1 MKSLAAALLLVAV
14 PAYAQ
19 QVEVPVL
26 VMESPEAEPGEVD
39 TELNLVNL
47 VQSAAKG
54 VTTVQEAPAIITI
67 IPADEIADRGSRNLI
82 EVLSRVPGWAKY
94 GGEYNQFKSLTTRG
108 QYQATLLLRDGV
120 SMFDSVLN
128 IATVSRMQPLETIKR
143 LEVVTGPGGVL
154 WGANSFLGV
163 INIITKDAED
173 VNGVEA
179 SVGAGSGRGDEN
191 VLRGYAMAGI

>member
-1 MKSLAAALLLVAV
+1 MRALSTALLLVAV

-39 TELNLVNL
+39 TELNLANL
-47 VQSAAKG
+47 VQTAAKG

-67 IPADEIADRGSRNLI
+67 IPSDELVDRSARNL
-82 EVLSRVPGWAKY
+82 EDVMDRVPGWIRY
-94 GGEYNQFKSLTTRG
+94 GGEYSQFPSVNPRG
-108 QYQATLLLRDGV
+108 QFQAVLILRDGV
-120 SMFDSVLN
+120 SMFDSMVN
-128 IATVSRMQPLETIKR
+128 IATASRVQPLETIKR
-143 LEVVTGPGGVL
+143 LEIVTGPGGVL

-179 SVGAGSGRGDEN
+179 SVGSGTGQGDED
-191 VLRGYAMAGI
+191 